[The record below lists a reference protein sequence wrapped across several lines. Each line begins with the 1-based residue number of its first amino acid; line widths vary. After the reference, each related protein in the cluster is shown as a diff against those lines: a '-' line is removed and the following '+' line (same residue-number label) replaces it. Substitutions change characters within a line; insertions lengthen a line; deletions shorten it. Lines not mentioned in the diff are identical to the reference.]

1 MGRKKAPRRGGAVPE
16 VLFGVAV
23 AATALP
29 GRAPP
34 GRCLLGRNR
43 RCGNCGFPAAGC
55 LSV

>member
-1 MGRKKAPRRGGAVPE
+1 VPE